1 MKSAL
6 KIALGIVTSMAGFLE
21 VGSISTAAQAGAA
34 FRFRLLWAIL
44 AATIC
49 LIALVEMSGRLAASS
64 GHTVSDAVRERF
76 GFRFSAVPLAAEIV
90 LDTLVLAAEIGGAA
104 VAIELATSVGREW
117 WILPIAFAAWLLL
130 WRGSFGL
137 IENGISLLGLV
148 SLAFVVG
155 AVRMHPGTGA
165 VASGLVPT
173 LPPERFAK
181 YGLLAVSILGATVSP
196 YLVNFYASGAVEERW
211 KPKDIPMNRV
221 VAVFGMG
228 FGSVVNAAVLVC
240 AAVVLAPRGVDVQ
253 TFRPVAE
260 TLLPVFGRWG
270 VPLFAAILGFGCF
283 GAALEVAL
291 NLAYA
296 VAQQLG
302 WNWGE
307 DVRPKR
313 EARFALV
320 YTAVLALSALVIVSG
335 IPPMKLTM
343 ISMALTVLVQPI
355 IVFPFLVIMNDPLYV
370 GRHGNGL
377 VGNAMVVAI
386 TAMGAL
392 MAVVAIPLEI
402 FGS

>member
-1 MKSAL
+1 LKSFL

-34 FRFRLLWAIL
+34 FRFRLLWAIA

-49 LIALVEMSGRLAASS
+49 LVALVEMSGRLAASS
-64 GHTVSDAVRERF
+64 RHTVSDAVRERF

-90 LDTLVLAAEIGGAA
+90 LDTLVLAAELGGAA
-104 VAIELATSVGREW
+104 IAVELATSVGRGW
-117 WILPIAFAAWLLL
+117 WVLPAAFATWFLL
-130 WRGSFGL
+130 WKGSFGL
-137 IENGISLLGLV
+137 IENGVSLLGLV
-148 SLAFVVG
+148 SLAFVV
-155 AVRMHPGTGA
+155 AVVRLHPSARA
-165 VASGLVPT
+165 VASGLVPSFPRAS
-173 LPPERFAK
+173 LAK

-211 KPKDIPMNRV
+211 KPKDIPANRV
-221 VAVFGMG
+221 VAIAGMG

-240 AAVVLAPRGVDVQ
+240 SAVVLAGVDVKSFHQVAQ
-253 TFRPVAE
+253 TLVP
-260 TLLPVFGRWG
+260 PFGRWG

-283 GAALEVAL
+283 GAALEIAL

-296 VAQQLG
+296 AAQQLG

-320 YTAVLALSALVIVSG
+320 YTAVIAVAALVIVSG
-335 IPPMKLTM
+335 IDPLKLTM

-355 IVFPFLVIMNDPLYV
+355 IVFPFIVIMNDPLYV
-370 GRHGNGL
+370 GRHGNGPF
-377 VGNAMVVAI
+377 GNAMVVGI
-386 TAMGAL
+386 TAVGAA
-392 MAVVAIPLEI
+392 MALVAIPLEI
-402 FGS
+402 LGS